1 MSLHDLA
8 KRTAPQHLIT
18 SASSILQNTL
28 VSTPGITRL
37 MLCSTDGFELITRSH
52 ESDVISSG
60 KMAAVSSSI
69 LAMVHAFM
77 REIQLEGCQSITLDA
92 DNGQAIITSLPYS
105 NYPMVLVTL
114 SSKDLL
120 VGQLRFSVK
129 HCCDEIL
136 KIKP

>member
-8 KRTAPQHLIT
+8 KKTAPAHLMAALSPI
-18 SASSILQNTL
+18 IRQTL
-28 VSTPGITRL
+28 DSTPGITRL
-37 MLCSTDGFELITRSH
+37 MLCSTDGFELMTHSIHPDEMSN
-52 ESDVISSG
+52 G

-77 REIQLEGCQSITLDA
+77 REIQLEGCQSITLNA
-92 DNGQAIITSLPYS
+92 ENGQAIITALPYP

-114 SSKDLL
+114 SNNDVLL
-120 VGQLRFSVK
+120 GQLRFSVK

-136 KIKP
+136 KLSS

>member
-18 SASSILQNTL
+18 SSSAILQNTL
-28 VSTPGITRL
+28 VQTPGITRM
-37 MLCSTDGFELITRSH
+37 MLCSTDGFELVTHSH
-52 ESDVISSG
+52 DANTISGG

-92 DNGQAIITSLPYS
+92 DNGQAIITSLPYP

-114 SSKDLL
+114 SSKDILL
-120 VGQLRFSVK
+120 GQLRFSVK

-136 KIKP
+136 KMSP